1 MRKVLTVLCCF
12 FLCATALSGCSDK
25 GTKEPEKQP
34 DNAQTPS
41 ESTGGID
48 QTTFEE
54 LLQKGIEN
62 GKKVTVYS
70 THSVVVSGC
79 EAFKNKYNLD
89 VEFEC
94 TQIGDTNQIT
104 QVAEEVASGAE
115 GADLIFI

>member
-1 MRKVLTVLCCF
+1 M
-12 FLCATALSGCSDK
+12 
-25 GTKEPEKQP
+25 
-34 DNAQTPS
+34 
-41 ESTGGID
+41 
-48 QTTFEE
+48 
-54 LLQKGIEN
+54 
-62 GKKVTVYS
+62 YS

-115 GADLIFI
+115 GADLIFIQDGARVMSDLVDEGYVYNWYNQEIYCLLYTSE